1 MAAASSERS
10 RSAAIAVSSAMIPPR
25 QSTTVPKTSK
35 ASTCTPG
42 GPLPGMRRWL
52 PLGQDQVGA
61 IDRVVRMSQDVQ
73 QSWVHRNDD
82 AVELIAR
89 SLDRLC
95 PGLSV
100 GRNLDSAPVF
110 DW

>member
-1 MAAASSERS
+1 MASASSERS

-35 ASTCTPG
+35 ASACTPG
-42 GPLPGMRRWL
+42 GALPGMRRWL

-73 QSWVHRNDD
+73 QSRVHGNDH
-82 AVELIAR
+82 AVEIIAR
-89 SLDRLC
+89 LLERLC
-95 PGLSV
+95 PALSV
-100 GRNLDSAPVF
+100 GRHLDSTPAF
-110 DW
+110 GW

>member
-42 GPLPGMRRWL
+42 GALPGMRRWL

-73 QSWVHRNDD
+73 QSWVHGNDH
-82 AVELIAR
+82 AIGLVAG
-89 SLDRLC
+89 SLERFR
-95 PGLSV
+95 PV
-100 GRNLDSAPVF
+100 FAIGRDLDSAPVF